1 MLVEGSG
8 ETSDGCAETSVAVE
22 FGCMSVSTKEEAKL
36 RAGEKKKTRE
46 KISVCGYEE
55 ISLAHNLCDVLLQ
68 GIITCVKRM
77 LTPGV
82 GLGDVPLGA

>member
-8 ETSDGCAETSVAVE
+8 ETSGRCEETSVAVE

-36 RAGEKKKTRE
+36 REGE

-55 ISLAHNLCDVLLQ
+55 ISLS
-68 GIITCVKRM
+68 
-77 LTPGV
+77 
-82 GLGDVPLGA
+82 

>member
-8 ETSDGCAETSVAVE
+8 ETSDRCAETSVAVE

-36 RAGEKKKTRE
+36 REGE

-55 ISLAHNLCDVLLQ
+55 ISLAHNLCE
-68 GIITCVKRM
+68 R
-77 LTPGV
+77 
-82 GLGDVPLGA
+82 

>member
-8 ETSDGCAETSVAVE
+8 ETSDRCAETSVAVE
-22 FGCMSVSTKEEAKL
+22 FGCMSGQRKRRRSCGRERRSPCVDTK
-36 RAGEKKKTRE
+36 R
-46 KISVCGYEE
+46 
-55 ISLAHNLCDVLLQ
+55 SLYHNLCDVLLQ
-68 GIITCVKRM
+68 GIITCVNRM